1 MNSPLVKSLKT
12 VKSMAGSAST
22 LAEIKRHRKQADLAS
37 RLATPKGNVDRRGFR
52 VGKIRCEEF
61 KPNRSYDPDYV
72 ILYCHGGGY
81 ITAWLRSI
89 LIRLRQRM
97 GMPCGN
103 ILQRMLQRQATC
115 F

>member
-61 KPNRSYDPDYV
+61 KPNRSYDPDSV
-72 ILYCHGGGY
+72 GLVVFTMQDPDTGNWITVGGV
-81 ITAWLRSI
+81 
-89 LIRLRQRM
+89 
-97 GMPCGN
+97 PD
-103 ILQRMLQRQATC
+103 
-115 F
+115 